1 MFEGAADDGRPTRI
15 FAGGINDEE
24 YELWAATE
32 GRKFIR
38 MSEARACSGL
48 GQDEVSH
55 AAHSRS
61 NSIRFLKF
69 HPPRLTLPAP
79 ELRGLSVVVVYF

>member
-1 MFEGAADDGRPTRI
+1 MLTAATAQPDDCRAGDMFEAAADDGRPTRI

-38 MSEARACSGL
+38 MSEARACPGL

-61 NSIRFLKF
+61 NSISF
-69 HPPRLTLPAP
+69 
-79 ELRGLSVVVVYF
+79 

>member
-1 MFEGAADDGRPTRI
+1 MLTAATAQPDDCRAGDMFEAAADDGRPTRI

-48 GQDEVSH
+48 GQDDDAFYEVSH
-55 AAHSRS
+55 AANSRS
-61 NSIRFLKF
+61 NSISF
-69 HPPRLTLPAP
+69 
-79 ELRGLSVVVVYF
+79 